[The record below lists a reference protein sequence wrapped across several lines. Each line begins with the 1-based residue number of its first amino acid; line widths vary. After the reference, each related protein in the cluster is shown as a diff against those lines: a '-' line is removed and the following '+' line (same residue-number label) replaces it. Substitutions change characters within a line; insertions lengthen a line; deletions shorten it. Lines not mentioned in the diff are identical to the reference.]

1 MQSEQ
6 TKQKALQLLAKL
18 GEAHGAPGNEDSVRR
33 IFSDEIG
40 SGAYTDRTGNIF
52 FEEKGSITS
61 PRVMVTAHMD
71 EVGFVVQ
78 SITKKGL
85 IKFLPLGGWWSHT
98 LLAQRIRVRTRAG
111 TEVVGVIGAKPPHLL
126 NKNER
131 EKVLEIEDM
140 FIDVGATDKDEV
152 KNRFRIAEG
161 DTIVPDSCFT
171 QMFNPNFLLCKG
183 FDNRVGMALTIQ
195 SIQML
200 KEDQHQH
207 ASTIYA
213 VGTVQEEVGVRGAQ
227 TAVFGVNP
235 HAAIVLEGAPADDL
249 PAISEDER
257 QGVLGRGVQIRLMD
271 PSAIMNR
278 KFTDFVVDLAKTLEI
293 PHQVA
298 VRKSG
303 GTDARAIQPHAS
315 GVPAVVLAVPA
326 RYIHTH
332 NCIVHMDDYLSTLKL
347 VVELLKKLDE
357 GTVDSFTAFLD

>member
-6 TKQKALQLLAKL
+6 PKQKALELLAKL

-33 IFSDEIG
+33 IFYDEIG
-40 SGAYTDRTGNIF
+40 SDAYTDRTGNIF
-52 FEEKGSITS
+52 FEKTGTMAS
-61 PRVMVTAHMD
+61 PRIMLTAHMD

-78 SITKKGL
+78 SIAKNGL

-98 LLAQRIRVRTRAG
+98 LLAHRVRVRTRAG

-131 EKVLEIEDM
+131 EKVVDIEDM
-140 FIDVGATDKDEV
+140 FIDVGAMDKDEV
-152 KNRFRIAEG
+152 RDRFRIAEG
-161 DTIVPDSCFT
+161 DTIVPDSRFT
-171 QMFNPNFLLCKG
+171 QMSNPNLLLCKG
-183 FDNRVGMALTIQ
+183 FDNRVGIALTIQ
-195 SIQML
+195 SVQMI
-200 KEDQHQH
+200 KEDQH

-213 VGTVQEEVGVRGAQ
+213 AGTVQEEVGVRGAR

-235 HAAIVLEGAPADDL
+235 DAAIVLEGAPADDL

-271 PSAIMNR
+271 PSAIMSR
-278 KFTDFVVDLAKTLEI
+278 KFTQYVVDLAETHQI
-293 PHQVA
+293 SYQVA

-303 GTDARAIQPHAS
+303 GTDARAIQLHAS

-332 NCIVHMDDYLSTLKL
+332 NCIVHMDDYLSTLNL
-347 VVELLKKLDE
+347 VVELLKRLDR
-357 GTVDSFTAFLD
+357 GTVDSFTNFLD